1 MKIRELREKYKL
13 TQAALA
19 KSLGVSSI
27 TISAVETGRTK
38 LSKNLSARIQEV
50 YGEFIEPET
59 GRVKAAEKAAAKKT
73 RTAGKKA
80 EAAAETAAAE
90 AVLDAEKT
98 IEKKTRKAKAKIK
111 AEKPSAETTA
121 EAVAELAAEVGNKI
135 GKKAKRTK
143 KAKVVIQS
151 PIGGE
156 ITADDILKKIGEADT
171 VYVRVDQNKAYWV
184 KGDETG
190 SVDLW

>member
-1 MKIRELREKYKL
+1 MLFLKVKELREKYKL

-38 LSKNLSARIQEV
+38 LSKHLSAKIQEV
-50 YGEFIEPET
+50 YGEVVEPEIRKVKT
-59 GRVKAAEKAAAKKT
+59 AEKAAEKKTGTAKKKAAAAAK
-73 RTAGKKA
+73 
-80 EAAAETAAAE
+80 TAAAE
-90 AVLDAEKT
+90 VGEK
-98 IEKKTRKAKAKIK
+98 IE
-111 AEKPSAETTA
+111 
-121 EAVAELAAEVGNKI
+121 
-135 GKKAKRTK
+135 KKAKRAK

-151 PIGGE
+151 PMGGE
-156 ITADDILKKIGEADT
+156 ITTEDILKKIGEAET

>member
-1 MKIRELREKYKL
+1 MKIKELREKYKL

-38 LSKNLSARIQEV
+38 VSDHLSAKIREV
-50 YGEFIEPET
+50 YGEIVEPET
-59 GRVKAAEKAAAKKT
+59 KRGKTAEKAAAKKAKPA
-73 RTAGKKA
+73 RKKTV
-80 EAAAETAAAE
+80 AAAETAAAE
-90 AVLDAEKT
+90 V
-98 IEKKTRKAKAKIK
+98 
-111 AEKPSAETTA
+111 
-121 EAVAELAAEVGNKI
+121 NKI
-135 GKKAKRTK
+135 EKKAKRTK

-151 PIGGE
+151 PMGGE
-156 ITADDILKKIGEADT
+156 ITTEDILKKIGEAET

-190 SVDLW
+190 SVELW

>member
-1 MKIRELREKYKL
+1 MKIKELREKYKL

-38 LSKNLSARIQEV
+38 LSNNLSAKIQEV
-50 YGEFIEPET
+50 YGELVEPET
-59 GRVKAAEKAAAKKT
+59 GKGKAAKKT
-73 RTAGKKA
+73 TVKKPRTAKKKA
-80 EAAAETAAAE
+80 ETA
-90 AVLDAEKT
+90 KT
-98 IEKKTRKAKAKIK
+98 
-111 AEKPSAETTA
+111 
-121 EAVAELAAEVGNKI
+121 AELAAELGNKI
-135 GKKAKRTK
+135 EKKVKRTK
-143 KAKVVIQS
+143 KAKLVIQS
-151 PIGGE
+151 PMGGE
-156 ITADDILKKIGEADT
+156 IAADDILKKIGEADT

>member
-1 MKIRELREKYKL
+1 MKIKELREKYKL

-38 LSKNLSARIQEV
+38 VSDRLSDKIREV
-50 YGEFIEPET
+50 YGEIVEPET
-59 GRVKAAEKAAAKKT
+59 KRGKTAEKAAAKKAKPA
-73 RTAGKKA
+73 RKKTV
-80 EAAAETAAAE
+80 AAAETAAAE
-90 AVLDAEKT
+90 V
-98 IEKKTRKAKAKIK
+98 
-111 AEKPSAETTA
+111 
-121 EAVAELAAEVGNKI
+121 NKI
-135 GKKAKRTK
+135 EKKAKRTK

-151 PIGGE
+151 PMGGE
-156 ITADDILKKIGEADT
+156 ITTEDILKKIGEAET

-190 SVDLW
+190 SVELW

>member
-1 MKIRELREKYKL
+1 MKIKELREKYKL

-38 LSKNLSARIQEV
+38 VSDRLSDKIREV
-50 YGEFIEPET
+50 YGEIVEPET
-59 GRVKAAEKAAAKKT
+59 KRGKTAEKAAAKKT
-73 RTAGKKA
+73 KPARKKTAAAAKS
-80 EAAAETAAAE
+80 AAAEPGN
-90 AVLDAEKT
+90 K
-98 IEKKTRKAKAKIK
+98 IEKKARRA
-111 AEKPSAETTA
+111 
-121 EAVAELAAEVGNKI
+121 
-135 GKKAKRTK
+135 K

-151 PIGGE
+151 PMGGE
-156 ITADDILKKIGEADT
+156 ITTEDILKMIGEAET

-190 SVDLW
+190 SVELW

>member
-1 MKIRELREKYKL
+1 MKVKELREKYKL

-38 LSKNLSARIQEV
+38 LSKHLSARIQEV
-50 YGEFIEPET
+50 YGEVVEPEI
-59 GRVKAAEKAAAKKT
+59 RKVKTAEKAAAKKT
-73 RTAGKKA
+73 GTAKKKA
-80 EAAAETAAAE
+80 A
-90 AVLDAEKT
+90 
-98 IEKKTRKAKAKIK
+98 
-111 AEKPSAETTA
+111 
-121 EAVAELAAEVGNKI
+121 AAEVGDKI
-135 GKKAKRTK
+135 EKKAKRTK

-151 PIGGE
+151 PMGGE
-156 ITADDILKKIGEADT
+156 ITTEDILKKIGEAET

-190 SVDLW
+190 SVELW

>member
-38 LSKNLSARIQEV
+38 LSGNLSARIQEV

-59 GRVKAAEKAAAKKT
+59 RKVKAAEKSAAKKT
-73 RTAGKKA
+73 RTARKKA
-80 EAAAETAAAE
+80 EAAVETAAAE
-90 AVLDAEKT
+90 AVLDAGKKL
-98 IEKKTRKAKAKIK
+98 EKKTRKTKAKLQ

-135 GKKAKRTK
+135 EKKAKRAK
-143 KAKVVIQS
+143 RAKVVIQS
-151 PIGGE
+151 PMGGE
-156 ITADDILKKIGEADT
+156 ITAKKKKKKIGQADT

>member
-1 MKIRELREKYKL
+1 MKIKELREKYKL

-50 YGEFIEPET
+50 YGVDIEPET
-59 GRVKAAEKAAAKKT
+59 GKAKAAKKTAAKKT
-73 RTAGKKA
+73 RTAKKKA
-80 EAAAETAAAE
+80 ETA
-90 AVLDAEKT
+90 KT
-98 IEKKTRKAKAKIK
+98 
-111 AEKPSAETTA
+111 
-121 EAVAELAAEVGNKI
+121 AELAAEVGNKI
-135 GKKAKRTK
+135 EKKVKRAKKAKL
-143 KAKVVIQS
+143 VIQS
-151 PIGGE
+151 PMGGE
-156 ITADDILKKIGEADT
+156 ITADDIFKKIGEADT

-190 SVDLW
+190 SVELW

>member
-1 MKIRELREKYKL
+1 MKIKELREKYKL

-38 LSKNLSARIQEV
+38 VSDHLSAKIQEV
-50 YGEFIEPET
+50 YGENVEAET
-59 GRVKAAEKAAAKKT
+59 KRGKTAAKAAAKKAKPA
-73 RTAGKKA
+73 RKKTA
-80 EAAAETAAAE
+80 AAAETAAAE
-90 AVLDAEKT
+90 V
-98 IEKKTRKAKAKIK
+98 
-111 AEKPSAETTA
+111 
-121 EAVAELAAEVGNKI
+121 NKI
-135 GKKAKRTK
+135 EKKAKRTK

-151 PIGGE
+151 PMGGE
-156 ITADDILKKIGEADT
+156 ITTEDILKKIGEAET

-190 SVDLW
+190 SVELW

>member
-1 MKIRELREKYKL
+1 MKIKELREKYKL

-38 LSKNLSARIQEV
+38 LSSNLSAKIQEV
-50 YGEFIEPET
+50 YGEVVEPET
-59 GRVKAAEKAAAKKT
+59 GKAKAVKKTAAKKT
-73 RTAGKKA
+73 RTAKKKD
-80 EAAAETAAAE
+80 ETAKPAE
-90 AVLDAEKT
+90 LENIT
-98 IEKKTRKAKAKIK
+98 EKKVKRA
-111 AEKPSAETTA
+111 
-121 EAVAELAAEVGNKI
+121 
-135 GKKAKRTK
+135 KKAKL
-143 KAKVVIQS
+143 VIQS
-151 PIGGE
+151 PMGGE
-156 ITADDILKKIGEADT
+156 ITADDIFKKIGEADT

>member
-1 MKIRELREKYKL
+1 MKIKELREKYKL

-38 LSKNLSARIQEV
+38 VSKNLSDKIQEV
-50 YGEFIEPET
+50 YGETVEPET
-59 GRVKAAEKAAAKKT
+59 KRGKTAEKAGAKKT
-73 RTAGKKA
+73 RTARKKPGA
-80 EAAAETAAAE
+80 AAKPAAAEPGN
-90 AVLDAEKT
+90 K
-98 IEKKTRKAKAKIK
+98 IEKKARRA
-111 AEKPSAETTA
+111 
-121 EAVAELAAEVGNKI
+121 
-135 GKKAKRTK
+135 K

-151 PIGGE
+151 PMGGE
-156 ITADDILKKIGEADT
+156 ITTEDILKKIGEAET

-190 SVDLW
+190 SVELW

>member
-1 MKIRELREKYKL
+1 MKIKELREKYKL

-38 LSKNLSARIQEV
+38 VSKNLSDKIREV
-50 YGEFIEPET
+50 YGETVEPET
-59 GRVKAAEKAAAKKT
+59 KRGKTAEKAVAKKT
-73 RTAGKKA
+73 RTARKKT
-80 EAAAETAAAE
+80 EAAAKTAAAE
-90 AVLDAEKT
+90 VSK
-98 IEKKTRKAKAKIK
+98 IEKKARRA
-111 AEKPSAETTA
+111 
-121 EAVAELAAEVGNKI
+121 
-135 GKKAKRTK
+135 K

-151 PIGGE
+151 PMGGE
-156 ITADDILKKIGEADT
+156 ITTEDILKKIGEAET

-190 SVDLW
+190 SVELW

>member
-1 MKIRELREKYKL
+1 MKIKELREKYKL

-38 LSKNLSARIQEV
+38 VSRNLSAKIQEV
-50 YGEFIEPET
+50 YGELIEPEARR
-59 GRVKAAEKAAAKKT
+59 GKAAGKAAAKKT
-73 RTAGKKA
+73 RTAKKKA

-90 AVLDAEKT
+90 AVPDDGKK
-98 IEKKTRKAKAKIK
+98 IEKKTRKAKAKLQ
-111 AEKPSAETTA
+111 AEKPSAEP
-121 EAVAELAAEVGNKI
+121 AAEVGNKTE
-135 GKKAKRTK
+135 KKAGRAK

-151 PIGGE
+151 PMGGE
-156 ITADDILKKIGEADT
+156 ISADEILKKIGQADT
-171 VYVRVDQNKAYWV
+171 VYIRVDQNKAYWV

>member
-1 MKIRELREKYKL
+1 MKIKELREKYKL

-38 LSKNLSARIQEV
+38 VSDHLSAKIREV
-50 YGEFIEPET
+50 YGEIVEPET
-59 GRVKAAEKAAAKKT
+59 KRGKTAEKAAAKKT
-73 RTAGKKA
+73 KPARKKTAAAAKP
-80 EAAAETAAAE
+80 AAAEGS
-90 AVLDAEKT
+90 K
-98 IEKKTRKAKAKIK
+98 IEKKARR
-111 AEKPSAETTA
+111 
-121 EAVAELAAEVGNKI
+121 V
-135 GKKAKRTK
+135 K

-151 PIGGE
+151 PMGGE
-156 ITADDILKKIGEADT
+156 ITTEDILKKIGEAET

-190 SVDLW
+190 SVELW